1 MKIKVELD
9 LYHGCEKLVE
19 TQVVEE
25 VYFSNNVVF
34 DKWTNFGD
42 LRYCQLPVKTRLS
55 ANVILVFQFSV
66 GIQRDTHAETHS
78 TI

>member
-1 MKIKVELD
+1 MENYKNILRFSIGNLAPMKIKVELD

-42 LRYCQLPVKTRLS
+42 LRYC
-55 ANVILVFQFSV
+55 
-66 GIQRDTHAETHS
+66 
-78 TI
+78 

>member
-42 LRYCQLPVKTRLS
+42 LRYC
-55 ANVILVFQFSV
+55 
-66 GIQRDTHAETHS
+66 
-78 TI
+78 